1 MAIRMTDTRK
11 QPRARIMTAGKRK
24 KNDNRYPLDPPI
36 PPDPDLSLPIERGPK
51 EEGVGNWVPEEK
63 HRLLWEYLDA
73 SRYAWRRWQSRIFID
88 PFSGPGRLQVK
99 GESFTRPGGAVF
111 AHLALTRDAPF
122 TNIFVGDLDAAR
134 AVACERRLKA
144 VGATAKAFPGSAA
157 TTVNEMV
164 AAVPRG
170 SLCMA
175 YLDPYNLEHLLFAIL
190 RTLSGL
196 PKIDLAINFSTMDLQ
211 RNVEL
216 EFDPQ
221 RDRFDGAAPGWRR
234 NPAICSASRQNAKLE
249 FFRYWLNLVQ
259 GLGFKHS
266 AQMPT
271 IQNTSGH
278 GIYRLCFFSRHS
290 FPDRIW
296 NDVARSPNRQLF
308 DD

>member
-1 MAIRMTDTRK
+1 MA
-11 QPRARIMTAGKRK
+11 AGKRK
-24 KNDNRYPLDPPI
+24 RNNNPYPIDPPI
-36 PPDPDLSLPIERGPK
+36 PPDSAPFLPVERGPK
-51 EEGVGNWVPEEK
+51 EEGVGKWVPEEK

-73 SRYAWRRWQSRIFID
+73 SRYGWARWRSRVFID

-99 GESFTRPGGAVF
+99 GESFTRPGGAVL

-122 TNIFVGDLDAAR
+122 TKIFVGDLDAER
-134 AVACERRLKA
+134 AAACERRLKDI
-144 VGATAKAFPGSAA
+144 GATAKAFPGSAA
-157 TTVNEMV
+157 MTVNEMV
-164 AAVPRG
+164 AAVPDG

-175 YLDPYNLEHLLFAIL
+175 YVDPYNLEHLSFAIL
-190 RTLSGL
+190 RALSVL
-196 PKIDLAINFSTMDLQ
+196 PSVDLAINFSTMDLQ

-216 EFDPQ
+216 EFDPE
-221 RDRFDGAAPGWRR
+221 RDRFDDAAPGWRQ
-234 NPAICSASRQNAKLE
+234 NAAICSASRQNVKLE

-271 IQNTSGH
+271 IQNSSGH

-296 NDVARSPNRQLF
+296 SEVARSPNRQLF
-308 DD
+308 GD